1 MDVFKTYLNRKTTY
15 KGGKGRKD
23 VMAMTEASK
32 IYKLS
37 SNENALGPSP
47 KAIEAIQKAVEEIY
61 EYPDRTDARLR
72 LALSEFYGSDLEAN
86 QFFTQNSGVAIIE
99 MICRAFISP
108 ELESIVT
115 NPCFKPY
122 ILFTNQC
129 GGKVIDVPL
138 EEETFSLN
146 VGGIIEAITENTR
159 LVFITSPNNPTG
171 THIPESVIDELV
183 DRLPEHV
190 VLVIDEVYYQ
200 FADALDYV
208 RPLKYVLEGK
218 SVIGVN
224 SFSKAYGLAG
234 MRVGY
239 AYSTEQIATYIGQL
253 NRPFTLSNLA
263 MEGAIAALEDEAFID
278 KTVELVG
285 KERIRIEK
293 ALKNRGIKYW
303 SSQTNFIMIKPDMDA
318 GEFESEMLKYGV
330 MVRPVAKFGAPGC
343 VRVTIGT
350 EEANNAYIK
359 ALDHVLNLKI
369 N

>member
-1 MDVFKTYLNRKTTY
+1 MDIFKPYLNRNTAY

-23 VMAMTEASK
+23 VLSMTNAKK

-47 KAIEAIQKAVEEIY
+47 KATKAIQDAIAELN
-61 EYPDRTDARLR
+61 EYPDRTDSRLR
-72 LALSEFYGSDLEAN
+72 LALSEFYSNELTAD
-86 QFFTQNSGVAIIE
+86 QFFTQNGGVAIIE

-108 ELESIVT
+108 GLESIVT

-129 GGKVIDVPL
+129 GGKVVDVPL
-138 EEETFSLN
+138 LEPDFKLN
-146 VGGIIEAITENTR
+146 VNGVLESINENTR
-159 LVFITSPNNPTG
+159 LVFLTSPNNPTG
-171 THIPESVIDELV
+171 TYIPKLQIDQLVEELP
-183 DRLPEHV
+183 DHV

-200 FADALDYV
+200 FVDADDYV
-208 RPLKYVLEGK
+208 RPLHYVKQGK
-218 SVIGVN
+218 KIIGIN

-239 AYSTEQIATYIGQL
+239 AYSTSEMARYVGQL

-263 MEGAIAALEDEAFID
+263 MEGAIAALQDESFIEE
-278 KTVELVG
+278 TINLVS
-285 KERIRIEK
+285 KERLRVSK
-293 ALKNRGIKYW
+293 ALTDRGIKHW
-303 SSQTNFIMIKPDMDA
+303 DSQSNFIMIKPEMDIND
-318 GEFESEMLKYGV
+318 FESRMLEYGV

-350 EEANNAYIK
+350 EEANDAYLEAIDK
-359 ALDHVLNLKI
+359 VLNLKE
-369 N
+369 